1 MYVKM
6 GAVGTWWH
14 CKTLHNPS
22 RMERRLES
30 DYQLRIRALGE
41 VTLFLRIAKLYVL
54 CFYQRQ
60 LKGFP
65 PQGRGVKDGLGRGQ
79 REQLAAT
86 EAVGGGSVLTK
97 CLHNKLGQS
106 GICCN
111 ANSSTTSLRGETGHA
126 EGLKGAGRE
135 KGDKELGW
143 TLPRR
148 AIPCTPS

>member
-1 MYVKM
+1 MV
-6 GAVGTWWH
+6 A
-14 CKTLHNPS
+14 LQNPS
-22 RMERRLES
+22 WMVRRLER
-30 DYQLRIRALGE
+30 DLQLSVRALGE
-41 VTLFLRIAKLYVL
+41 VALFLGIAKLYVL

-111 ANSSTTSLRGETGHA
+111 ANSRTMSLRGDRPRTGF
-126 EGLKGAGRE
+126 EGSRKGKGR
-135 KGDKELGW
+135 
-143 TLPRR
+143 
-148 AIPCTPS
+148 